1 MRYLSRMGRLQEK
14 EPKDSESRDQD
25 RRVEKAGLFQEKH
38 EMKQF
43 KKLYSELCDEDPT
56 LSSGVEAELETL
68 RIQEQLRLARQQAG
82 LTQLQVA
89 ERMQVNRSF
98 ISRLENHPQNITLGT
113 LNRYAK
119 AVGMHCEIGLHP

>member
-1 MRYLSRMGRLQEK
+1 
-14 EPKDSESRDQD
+14 
-25 RRVEKAGLFQEKH
+25 
-38 EMKQF
+38 MKRF

-119 AVGMHCEIGLHP
+119 AVGMHCDIALHA